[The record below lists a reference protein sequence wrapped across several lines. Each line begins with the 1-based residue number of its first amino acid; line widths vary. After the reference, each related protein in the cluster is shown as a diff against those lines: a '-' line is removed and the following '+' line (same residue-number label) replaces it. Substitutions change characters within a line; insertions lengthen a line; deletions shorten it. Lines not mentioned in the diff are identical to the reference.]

1 MGHGVAC
8 CCLGGCGVEKERD
21 AHSNSSSSVSQPLSA
36 ALGGL
41 RAGRCP
47 PLHIHPP
54 PLPFTGCLLCTRLV
68 ASSCNL
74 CHFLQG
80 SAVCPCFTKEMGK
93 SVEMGAGLQQQ
104 MGPGGSGVGGG
115 WSPGVAFGL
124 WAADCLHEP
133 APSPPRAAAPPSTS
147 WARSFPESRF
157 GSSFLWVDGGGSR
170 WGEFCFAPPGVHWPL
185 ILGVLVTRKD
195 KPVVASVRGLST
207 GSLLLSRQL
216 SRTQHWR

>member
-1 MGHGVAC
+1 MTPTATV
-8 CCLGGCGVEKERD
+8 VP
-21 AHSNSSSSVSQPLSA
+21 QFLSH
-36 ALGGL
+36 
-41 RAGRCP
+41 CP
-47 PLHIHPP
+47 PPWVDSGQGGA
-54 PLPFTGCLLCTRLV
+54 LPFTSTHPHCHLLDAYCAPGSWHRPVICATSCRVLQFALV
-68 ASSCNL
+68 LPKRWASPWRWGRDYS
-74 CHFLQG
+74 
-80 SAVCPCFTKEMGK
+80 SRWA
-93 SVEMGAGLQQQ
+93 
-104 MGPGGSGVGGG
+104 PGGRGAGGG

-124 WAADCLHEP
+124 WAADCLREP

-170 WGEFCFAPPGVHWPL
+170 WGEFRFAPPGVHWPL